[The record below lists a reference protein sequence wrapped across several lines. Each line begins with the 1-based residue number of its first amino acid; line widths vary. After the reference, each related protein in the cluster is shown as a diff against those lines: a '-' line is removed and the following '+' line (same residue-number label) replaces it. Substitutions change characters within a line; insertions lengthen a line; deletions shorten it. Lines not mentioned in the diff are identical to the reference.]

1 MWSNFKNTELTTIVL
16 WKNHAF
22 TCCWVVLMIFI
33 KEQLSWQKAHLKI
46 YKWLWIFKN
55 KKKNKHILKNIKNGN
70 KHSIL
75 FSMIY
80 LFNYVYL
87 DLYAKVSAWV
97 CLHVHTGACGGQKLS
112 WFSWNWRFKW
122 LLNTVMYYEANV
134 GSWKNSKYD

>member
-1 MWSNFKNTELTTIVL
+1 MIMNIQEQKEKQAYFK
-16 WKNHAF
+16 
-22 TCCWVVLMIFI
+22 
-33 KEQLSWQKAHLKI
+33 
-46 YKWLWIFKN
+46 
-55 KKKNKHILKNIKNGN
+55 KNIKNGN

-112 WFSWNWRFKW
+112 WFS
-122 LLNTVMYYEANV
+122 
-134 GSWKNSKYD
+134 